1 MHLPAQILPVHV
13 LPPCIWGLIVVGNP
27 EQLLVGVEANPEVVK
42 HLALFRAPLEMGMTK
57 RLRWGKI
64 FKDVRWHKDIS
75 GVKIYLRFWMTE
87 CAKQA
92 VGKCAPLFEHC
103 CHICSVVHK
112 KCHLQRDLG

>member
-1 MHLPAQILPVHV
+1 MKPEELKELQLMGQGTQSPSHP
-13 LPPCIWGLIVVGNP
+13 W

-92 VGKCAPLFEHC
+92 VGKCAPPF
-103 CHICSVVHK
+103 
-112 KCHLQRDLG
+112 